1 MIHSLMLLKIQFPSV
16 SGLQDVE
23 LGLCMSLNMK
33 MVNLFKLF
41 ILLRTIGSLFL
52 LLA

>member
-1 MIHSLMLLKIQFPSV
+1 MLLKIQFPSV

-23 LGLCMSLNMK
+23 LGLCMS
-33 MVNLFKLF
+33 FKYESSEF
-41 ILLRTIGSLFL
+41 VKVIPILRTIGSLFL